1 MRSATCLFL
10 LAALGV
16 ACSSNDD
23 PDPATGAA
31 ACTAAPELIV
41 AASDYSPAS
50 SVVCGAP
57 CCARS
62 DGAADL
68 GDDPALAL
76 SNGRAFY
83 ITRTGVAGDVL
94 FELDPRTGRPTAK
107 IVGLH
112 DLALPGKDANPHDAA
127 AAADGT
133 IFVPLYSVPRL
144 AFLKDGVVTGSLD
157 LSAYDTDGNPQ
168 ADAIRILGDKAYLTL
183 ERLDD
188 AAALASTRPSQM
200 LRIDV
205 ATRTVE
211 ATIELEGRNPFG
223 VMAELGGALYL
234 AEPGNFNAAGD
245 DRAGIERFD
254 TATSTTKLLVRETA
268 LGGSV
273 AEVAV
278 TDGCGVAIVAG
289 PEDGVNPTRVVCFD
303 PTTGEVLG
311 TIFGPTP
318 GYDLQGLAWRGS
330 TLYLGDRR
338 TAADG
343 TWPIHVVERGAGCA
357 LALASRT
364 YPLPQRP
371 VALRP
376 TSGTP

>member
-10 LAALGV
+10 LGALGL
-16 ACSSNDD
+16 ACGGNDD
-23 PDPATGAA
+23 PSADAG

-41 AASDYSPAS
+41 AASDYAS

-62 DGAADL
+62 AGAADL

-83 ITRTGVAGDVL
+83 ISRTGAAGDVI
-94 FELDPRTGRPTAK
+94 FELDPRTGRPTTK

-112 DLALPGKDANPHDAA
+112 DLAPPGKTANPHDAA
-127 AAADGT
+127 AASDGT
-133 IFVPLYSVPRL
+133 IFVPLYSAPRL

-168 ADAIRILGDKAYLTL
+168 ADALRIVGDKAYLTL

-188 AAALASTRPSQM
+188 GPLTSTRPSQM

-205 ATRTVE
+205 ATRAVE

-223 VMAELGGALYL
+223 AMSELGSALYL
-234 AEPGNFNAAGD
+234 AEPGSFDSAAD
-245 DRAGIERFD
+245 KRAGIERFD
-254 TATSTTKLLVRETA
+254 TATSTTRLLVKESE

-289 PEDGVNPTRVVCFD
+289 PESGVNPTRLVSFD
-303 PTTGEVLG
+303 PTTGAVLG
-311 TIFGPTP
+311 TIIGPTP
-318 GYDLQGLAWRGS
+318 GYDLQGLAWRGT

-338 TAADG
+338 TSADG
-343 TWPIHVVERGAGCA
+343 TWPVHVFERGAGCA
-357 LALASRT
+357 LALSERT
-364 YPLPQRP
+364 ITLPQRP

>member
-1 MRSATCLFL
+1 MRWRTCILG
-10 LAALGV
+10 ALCCV
-16 ACSSNDD
+16 ACSSSS
-23 PDPATGAA
+23 ATDGVSE
-31 ACTAAPELIV
+31 CTAAPELIV
-41 AASDYSPAS
+41 AASDYSQS
-50 SVVCGAP
+50 GSVVCGAP
-57 CCARS
+57 CCTRS
-62 DGAADL
+62 AGAADL

-83 ITRTGVAGDVL
+83 LSRTGVAGDVL
-94 FELDPRTGRPTAK
+94 FELDPRTGRPTTK

-112 DLALPGKDANPHDAA
+112 DLAPPGNTANPHDAA

-133 IFVPLYSVPRL
+133 IFVPLYTVPRL
-144 AFLKDGVVTGSLD
+144 AFLKDGAVTGSLD
-157 LSAYDTDGNPQ
+157 LSSYDPDGNPQ
-168 ADAIRILGDKAYLTL
+168 ADAIRIVGDKAYLTL

-188 AAALASTRPSQM
+188 GAALASTRPSQM

-205 ATRTVE
+205 ATRAVE

-223 VMAELGGALYL
+223 AMAELGSALYL
-234 AEPGNFNAAGD
+234 AEPGNFNSAGD
-245 DRAGIERFD
+245 ERAGIERFD
-254 TATSTTKLLVRETA
+254 TATSTTRLLVRETA

-289 PEDGVNPTRVVCFD
+289 PEDGVNPTRVVTFD
-303 PTTGEVLG
+303 PTTGAVLG

-318 GYDLQGLAWRGS
+318 GYDLQGLAWRGT

-343 TWPIHVVERGAGCA
+343 TWPVHVFERGAGCA
-357 LALASRT
+357 LALSSRT
-364 YPLPQRP
+364 IPLPQRP